1 MNNSPFQLISSESV
15 ETAAKPLIT
24 REYYTGYQY
33 RSNNALLYVSVSISK
48 HQKSNS
54 QTKMVERKRDEE
66 EDEKEDE
73 AIEDNVGAEE
83 EEEDLVDEVSQHA
96 TSVALSETEEETS
109 EIDPDK
115 MGPEGIEFKMLTE
128 RKSKL
133 LKTAEILAVHDVVV
147 QKLINK
153 ARDDLGELTSQKSYF

>member
-1 MNNSPFQLISSESV
+1 
-15 ETAAKPLIT
+15 
-24 REYYTGYQY
+24 
-33 RSNNALLYVSVSISK
+33 
-48 HQKSNS
+48 
-54 QTKMVERKRDEE
+54 MVGRKRDEE
-66 EDEKEDE
+66 EDEKKDE
-73 AIEDNVGAEE
+73 AFEDKAGAEE
-83 EEEDLVDEVSQHA
+83 EEEDLVDEVSQYA